1 MKITILATLMIFAAY
16 FLLLYG
22 AVGFIHDKRFFSFAP
37 KEKSAAIPDKQERF
51 PARISSAG
59 SSCRSRSRFFSAR
72 PFSPRGTARND
83 EAQRFYQSVESTA
96 LHDTGIW
103 INT

>member
-22 AVGFIHDKRFFSFAP
+22 AVGFIQDKLFSFAP

>member
-22 AVGFIHDKRFFSFAP
+22 AVVFIQDKRFFSFAP

-59 SSCRSRSRFFSAR
+59 SSCRSRFFSAR
-72 PFSPRGTARND
+72 PFSPRGMARND